1 MGSINEEGSVVRQN
15 VRGNF
20 NGQMAGRDIVNTN
33 SQMLWHES
41 AQDLRV
47 EKKRCKNKLM
57 SNRLAL
63 LCWSI
68 PSFLAIV
75 LNVLFAAS
83 QLLKGINKQPTFFQD
98 NIYLY
103 AAILVVFAIA
113 LSAIGYAKKTRGKMI
128 GFYRERLDIIDTIL
142 RDRS

>member
-1 MGSINEEGSVVRQN
+1 MDSQNEDISVVRQN

-63 LCWSI
+63 LGWSI
-68 PSFLAIV
+68 PPFLALV

-83 QLLKGINKQPTFFQD
+83 QLLKGINKQPTIFQD
-98 NIYLY
+98 NVYLY
-103 AAILVVFAIA
+103 AIILIVMAIA
-113 LSAIGYAKKTRGKMI
+113 LSALGYLKKSRGKMI
-128 GFYRERLDIIDTIL
+128 GFYRERLDIIDIIL